1 METNGIKVDDIY
13 LRKLSK
19 KFEQQIEKIEKK
31 YTQLRKRTL
40 ILDHQNNLVKLYI
53 MT

>member
-1 METNGIKVDDIY
+1 MEKNGIKVDDIY

-19 KFEQQIEKIEKK
+19 KFEQRIKK
-31 YTQLRKRTL
+31 LKKKFTQLRKRTL